1 MEKGILLIPLMPVR
15 RESSDTSEMVTQA
28 LFGECFQIL
37 EETEKWTFIKLERDS
52 YEGWVDK
59 KMIHKLSPELYEEL
73 KNADVEIISSP
84 VTKVC
89 SEKNHM
95 ELWLP
100 AGSEIYGYDRDKNSF
115 HIAGEKFI
123 FKDVPEVSSK
133 KSRESIVNTASGF
146 LNAPYLWGGKTIMG
160 IDCSGL
166 TQLIMKIHGIY
177 IPRDA
182 RFQVETGKTLS
193 FIEEAKPGDL
203 AYFDDEKGGIIH
215 VGIIADDQTIIHA
228 SGKVR
233 KDRFD
238 QQGIFNMELN
248 RYTHKLRIIK
258 SLL

>member
-15 RESSDTSEMVTQA
+15 LENSDSSEMVTQV
-28 LFGECFQIL
+28 LFGECFQIH
-37 EETEKWTFIKLERDS
+37 EETDKWAFIRLERDN
-52 YEGWVDK
+52 YEGWADK
-59 KMIHKLSPELYEEL
+59 KMIHKLSPQLYEEL
-73 KNADVEIISSP
+73 KNTNTEIISSV
-84 VTKVC
+84 VTKVY
-89 SEKNHM
+89 SEKSFA

-100 AGSEIYGYDRDKNSF
+100 AGSEIYKYNIDGNSF
-115 HIAGEKFI
+115 NIAGEKFI
-123 FKDVPEVSSK
+123 FKEVPEISPK
-133 KSRESIVNTASGF
+133 KSRESIVNSAAKF
-146 LNAPYLWGGKTIMG
+146 LNAPYLWGGKSFMG

-166 TQLIMKIHGIY
+166 TQLIMKIHGIN

-182 RFQVETGKTLS
+182 KYQVETGKTLS

-203 AYFDDEKGGIIH
+203 AYFDDEKGDITH
-215 VGIIADDQTIIHA
+215 VGIITDNQTIIHA

-238 QQGIFNMELN
+238 QQGIFSMEMN